1 MSKKG
6 LFITLE
12 GGEGVGKSTN
22 LQYIHKL
29 LLDELQVPVMV
40 TREPGGTPLAEE
52 LRGVLLQPR
61 DEHVNELTELM
72 LMFAARAQHLHERIL
87 PSLRE
92 GVWVLCD
99 RFTDATYAYQGSGRG
114 MRTDVIAS
122 LEQLVQGEVRP
133 DLTFLLD
140 LPIEVGLARAQ
151 ARGEMDR
158 FESEQSAFFER
169 VRDGYLKRAQ
179 LEPDRFVII
188 DAQPPLEEV
197 QAQIR
202 QALLTRA
209 SK

>member
-114 MRTDVIAS
+114 MRTDLIAS